1 MTTLEQRLQE
11 AMWAAADLVEESP
24 DLFSRVALSVEESRQ
39 RRRFRFRVAAGIGAF
54 VLACLLFVAP
64 QTHITKGKLIMRWWL
79 LELITTIVLLALA
92 SVLGPLIKRF
102 GKSYAGDV
110 FRANPRTGKSYIVL
124 TDIAYYLIF
133 IAYTLFTTT
142 FELPKNW
149 AANVAGAQLK
159 SEVARVGGILL
170 IIGLLHA
177 ANIVMLPMM
186 GRLLSLNQHL
196 DDRSPAGSVA
206 RTREPARRD
215 AGGRGQSVP
224 AGSWVLRI
232 EPAPTGTEMSGAT
245 PIEVDEPSHEG

>member
-1 MTTLEQRLQE
+1 MVR
-11 AMWAAADLVEESP
+11 A
-24 DLFSRVALSVEESRQ
+24 
-39 RRRFRFRVAAGIGAF
+39 
-54 VLACLLFVAP
+54 
-64 QTHITKGKLIMRWWL
+64 RWWL
-79 LELITTIVLLALA
+79 LELITTIVLLGLA

-142 FELPKNW
+142 FELPRNW

-159 SEVARVGGILL
+159 SEVARIGGILL

-196 DDRSPAGSVA
+196 DDRHPTGPSRSKDAS
-206 RTREPARRD
+206 RRD
-215 AGGRGQSVP
+215 GAARSQSVP

-232 EPAPTGTEMSGAT
+232 EPAPTGAEMGGAPT
-245 PIEVDEPSHEG
+245 DEVDQTS